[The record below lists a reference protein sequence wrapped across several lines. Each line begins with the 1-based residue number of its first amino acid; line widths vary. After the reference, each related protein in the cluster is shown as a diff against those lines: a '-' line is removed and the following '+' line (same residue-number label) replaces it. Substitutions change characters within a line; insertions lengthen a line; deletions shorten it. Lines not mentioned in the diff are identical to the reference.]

1 MTYALDM
8 ARCRRPL
15 LRRWGAFLAV
25 VAMAAHM
32 FAMAL
37 HQPAAGASIPP
48 DLLASL
54 CITSGEAPHDLPG
67 QNSGGGAAHQGL
79 FCPVCQSLH
88 AGGYAPQSPVLAGP
102 AWAPSVSMA
111 AVVAPTPPPR
121 LVLTDLNPRGPPPI
135 A

>member
-1 MTYALDM
+1 MTCVLDM
-8 ARCRRPL
+8 TSCRQPL

-25 VAMAAHM
+25 VAMVAHM

-37 HQPAAGASIPP
+37 HQPAAAASIPP

-67 QNSGGGAAHQGL
+67 QGSGGGAMHQGL

-102 AWAPSVSMA
+102 AWTTPVRTA
-111 AVVAPTPPPR
+111 AVLAPPPPPR
-121 LVLTDLNPRGPPPI
+121 LVLTDLNPRGPPSI